1 MEILNFIK
9 ALLPRL
15 DRNDILED
23 IRITKAELD
32 NGVIPNYGEAARY
45 FNDNKIKSVVI
56 KDMSTSYYKL
66 ATTKHKENTFV
77 QNINVSF
84 GNIKDNLTFI
94 ETELENVLEK
104 DIIADGLTA
113 KKTVLVR
120 AAEHISFITRYS
132 MDLLNYI
139 YNNESIAY
147 GTEIASGFAISEK
160 ISRDLEKNFNT
171 YVRLLNIYAVANKDF
186 VGKYKNI
193 PEVVINATN
202 FSVVT
207 STFKERDIDPYN
219 GLVQHFEANPIYH
232 FRLMIAGWQDARY
245 TAFKDKKRMLE
256 LNLMNLRMQQDKTPD
271 PKVEKEII
279 YLQDRIETIAFKMH
293 KMEDSV
299 K

>member
-32 NGVIPNYGEAARY
+32 NGVIPNYGEASRY
-45 FNDNKIKSVVI
+45 FNDNKIKSAVI
-56 KDMSTSYYKL
+56 KDMSTSYYKV
-66 ATTKHKENTFV
+66 ATTKRKENTFV

-202 FSVVT
+202 FGVVT